1 MGIPFGG
8 FCARLPSCL
17 QVADADTSAEWRHQR
32 LSTLEF
38 IHRQKELG
46 KKISPIFSVY
56 GVSNRIFRFDRLHAV
71 DQGVAADFFGNI
83 METLLPKMQ
92 GDSKAAQCET
102 LNRKL
107 QAFYQRH
114 KVPDKVKC
122 LKLKHFKRPSP
133 TQPAK
138 LKMAS
143 AAEVRCMAP
152 FISQLTQEFCS
163 EDCPQEVTMRL
174 AAQKLEFCY
183 IALAKNSLPAREEL
197 LQTCSREFA
206 QLYKAL
212 HQKST
217 DGIAWRPK
225 PKMHQLLELC
235 SEPGCDPTT
244 SWCYRDED
252 AGGPISKVC
261 RMRGRWN
268 NLTYWSEHAFQM
280 FYMKYPLPKIQ
291 KHTPR

>member
-1 MGIPFGG
+1 
-8 FCARLPSCL
+8 
-17 QVADADTSAEWRHQR
+17 
-32 LSTLEF
+32 
-38 IHRQKELG
+38 
-46 KKISPIFSVY
+46 
-56 GVSNRIFRFDRLHAV
+56 
-71 DQGVAADFFGNI
+71 
-83 METLLPKMQ
+83 
-92 GDSKAAQCET
+92 
-102 LNRKL
+102 
-107 QAFYQRH
+107 
-114 KVPDKVKC
+114 
-122 LKLKHFKRPSP
+122 
-133 TQPAK
+133 
-138 LKMAS
+138 
-143 AAEVRCMAP
+143 
-152 FISQLTQEFCS
+152 
-163 EDCPQEVTMRL
+163 MRL
-174 AAQKLEFCY
+174 AARKLQFCY

-291 KHTPR
+291 KHTPRWKHLPDVLHDVHCSIQGFWCLCMAQLLKPFHAAYRSHVIVAHVSAHGPAWRALLTDKIDYTWKHCATL

>member
-1 MGIPFGG
+1 M
-8 FCARLPSCL
+8 
-17 QVADADTSAEWRHQR
+17 ADADTTAEWRHQR

-46 KKISPIFSVY
+46 KKISPIFSVQ
-56 GVSNRIFRFDRLHAV
+56 GVSNRIFRFDWLHAV
-71 DQGVAADFFGNI
+71 DQGVAADFFGNAL
-83 METLLPKMQ
+83 ETLLPKMA
-92 GDSKAAQCET
+92 GDNKAAKRQT

-107 QAFYQRH
+107 QAFYKRH
-114 KVPDKVKC
+114 KVQDKVKC
-122 LKLKHFKRPSP
+122 LKLKHFKRPSA
-133 TQPAK
+133 TQPPK
-138 LKMAS
+138 LKMVS
-143 AAEVRCMAP
+143 AAEVRCMTP
-152 FISQLTQEFCS
+152 FIKELTQEFCS
-163 EDCPQEVTMRL
+163 DDCPQEVTVRL
-174 AAQKLEFCY
+174 AARKLELCY
-183 IALAKNSLPAREEL
+183 IALAKTSLPAREEL

-217 DGIAWRPK
+217 DGILWRPK

-244 SWCYRDED
+244 SWCYRDEY

-268 NLTYWSEHAFQM
+268 NLTYWSKHAFQM

-291 KHTPR
+291 EYTPR

>member
-1 MGIPFGG
+1 M
-8 FCARLPSCL
+8 
-17 QVADADTSAEWRHQR
+17 ADADTTAEWRHQR

-46 KKISPIFSVY
+46 KKISPIFSVQ
-56 GVSNRIFRFDRLHAV
+56 GVSNRIFRFDWLHAV
-71 DQGVAADFFGNI
+71 DQGVAADFFGNAL
-83 METLLPKMQ
+83 ETLLPKMA
-92 GDSKAAQCET
+92 GDNKAAKRQT

-107 QAFYQRH
+107 QAFYKRH
-114 KVPDKVKC
+114 KVQDKVKC
-122 LKLKHFKRPSP
+122 LKLKHFKRPSA
-133 TQPAK
+133 TQPPK
-138 LKMAS
+138 LKMVS
-143 AAEVRCMAP
+143 AAEVRCMTP
-152 FISQLTQEFCS
+152 FIKELTQEFCS
-163 EDCPQEVTMRL
+163 DDCPQEVTVRL
-174 AAQKLEFCY
+174 AARKLEFCY
-183 IALAKNSLPAREEL
+183 IALAKTSLPAREEL

-217 DGIAWRPK
+217 DGILWRPK
-225 PKMHQLLELC
+225 PKMHQMLELC
-235 SEPGCDPTT
+235 SEAGCDPTT

-268 NLTYWSEHAFQM
+268 NLTYWSKHAFQM

-291 KHTPR
+291 EYTPR

>member
-1 MGIPFGG
+1 M
-8 FCARLPSCL
+8 
-17 QVADADTSAEWRHQR
+17 ADADTTAEWRHQR

-46 KKISPIFSVY
+46 KKISPIFSVQ
-56 GVSNRIFRFDRLHAV
+56 GVSNRIFRFDWLHAV
-71 DQGVAADFFGNI
+71 DQGVAADFFGNAL
-83 METLLPKMQ
+83 ETLLPKMA
-92 GDSKAAQCET
+92 GDNKAAKCQT
-102 LNRKL
+102 LNHKL
-107 QAFYQRH
+107 QAFYKRH
-114 KVPDKVKC
+114 KVQDKVKC
-122 LKLKHFKRPSP
+122 LKLKNFKRPSA
-133 TQPAK
+133 TQPPK
-138 LKMAS
+138 LKMVS
-143 AAEVRCMAP
+143 AAEVRCMTP
-152 FISQLTQEFCS
+152 FIKELTQEFCS
-163 EDCPQEVTMRL
+163 DDCPQEVTMRL
-174 AAQKLEFCY
+174 AARKLEFCY
-183 IALAKNSLPAREEL
+183 IALAKTSLPAREEL

-217 DGIAWRPK
+217 DGILWRPK
-225 PKMHQLLELC
+225 PKMHQMLELC

-268 NLTYWSEHAFQM
+268 NLTYWSRHAFEM

-291 KHTPR
+291 EYTPR

>member
-1 MGIPFGG
+1 M
-8 FCARLPSCL
+8 
-17 QVADADTSAEWRHQR
+17 ADADTTAEWRHQR

-38 IHRQKELG
+38 IHRQKKLG
-46 KKISPIFSVY
+46 KKISPICSVQ
-56 GVSNRIFRFDRLHAV
+56 GVSNRIFRFDWLHAV
-71 DQGVAADFFGNI
+71 DQGVAADFFGNAL
-83 METLLPKMQ
+83 ETLLPKMA
-92 GDSKAAQCET
+92 GDNKAAKCQT

-107 QAFYQRH
+107 QAFYKRH
-114 KVPDKVKC
+114 KVQDKVKC
-122 LKLKHFKRPSP
+122 LELKHFKRPSA
-133 TQPAK
+133 TQPPK
-138 LKMAS
+138 LKMVF
-143 AAEVRCMAP
+143 AAEVRCMTP
-152 FISQLTQEFCS
+152 FIKELTQEFCR
-163 EDCPQEVTMRL
+163 DACPQEVTVRL
-174 AAQKLEFCY
+174 AARKLELCY
-183 IALAKNSLPAREEL
+183 IALAKTSLPAREEL

-217 DGIAWRPK
+217 DGILWRPK
-225 PKMHQLLELC
+225 PKMHQMLELC

-268 NLTYWSEHAFQM
+268 NLTYWSKHAFQM

-291 KHTPR
+291 EYTPR

>member
-1 MGIPFGG
+1 MP
-8 FCARLPSCL
+8 CLSCL
-17 QVADADTSAEWRHQR
+17 QVAEADTTAEWRHQR

-46 KKISPIFSVY
+46 KKISPIFSVQ
-56 GVSNRIFRFDRLHAV
+56 GVSNRIFRFDWLHSV
-71 DQGVAADFFGNI
+71 DQGVAADFFGNT
-83 METLLPKMQ
+83 METLLPKLDGQ
-92 GDSKAAQCET
+92 SKAEKCLT

-107 QAFYQRH
+107 QAFYQRY
-114 KVPDKVKC
+114 KVQDKVKC
-122 LKLKHFKRPSP
+122 LKLQHFKRPSP

-152 FISQLTQEFCS
+152 FISQLTQELCRDDVP
-163 EDCPQEVTMRL
+163 EEVTVKL
-174 AAQKLEFCY
+174 AARKLEFLY
-183 IALAKNSLPAREEL
+183 ISLAKTSLPAREEL

-212 HQKST
+212 HQNAP

-268 NLTYWSEHAFQM
+268 NLTYWSKHAFEM
-280 FYMKYPLPKIQ
+280 FYMKYELPKIQ
-291 KHTPR
+291 KYTPR

>member
-1 MGIPFGG
+1 M
-8 FCARLPSCL
+8 
-17 QVADADTSAEWRHQR
+17 ADADTTAEWRHQR

-46 KKISPIFSVY
+46 KKISPIFSVQ
-56 GVSNRIFRFDRLHAV
+56 GVSNRIFRFDWLHAV
-71 DQGVAADFFGNI
+71 DQGVAADFFGNAL
-83 METLLPKMQ
+83 ETLLPKMA
-92 GDSKAAQCET
+92 GDNKAAKCQA

-107 QAFYQRH
+107 QAFYKRH
-114 KVPDKVKC
+114 KVQDKVKC
-122 LKLKHFKRPSP
+122 LKLKHFKRPSA
-133 TQPAK
+133 TQPPK
-138 LKMAS
+138 LKMVS
-143 AAEVRCMAP
+143 AAEVRCMTP
-152 FISQLTQEFCS
+152 FIKELTQEFCS
-163 EDCPQEVTMRL
+163 DDCPQEVTMRL
-174 AAQKLEFCY
+174 AARKLEFCY
-183 IALAKNSLPAREEL
+183 IALAKTSLPAREEL

-217 DGIAWRPK
+217 DGILWRPK
-225 PKMHQLLELC
+225 PKMHQMLELC
-235 SEPGCDPTT
+235 SEAGCDPTT

-268 NLTYWSEHAFQM
+268 NLTYWSKHAFQM

-291 KHTPR
+291 EYTPR